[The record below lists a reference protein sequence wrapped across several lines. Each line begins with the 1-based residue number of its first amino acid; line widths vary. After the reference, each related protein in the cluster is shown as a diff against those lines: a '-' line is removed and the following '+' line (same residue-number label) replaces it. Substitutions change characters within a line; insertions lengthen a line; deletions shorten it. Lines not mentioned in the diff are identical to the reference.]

1 MHRKVLFLCQKF
13 GVDMTKQTVNTG
25 NNAND
30 GSGDPARTAF
40 TKINQ
45 NFAEV
50 YDALGQADG
59 NLLLAVPVIRG
70 GTGTQTKG
78 APVSSNIGCIA
89 ADTLSSSLDNESSF
103 LNSLSNLPSIGGTVT
118 INSAWT
124 QFLSIRHRNGS
135 GDGNQFGFIVYSM
148 NMFNPVSNDF
158 YINRQVGGN
167 WGTKALIRTSANT
180 TTDGNGY
187 LKPSSPVVRLYSDKI
202 EAINEAVDKGI
213 TFEKLGVGNYLVK
226 NTTGLRDDGW
236 YIETPKDL
244 NGNILV
250 FVEYTQLE
258 NKDISVKTY
267 KKKFD
272 MDTASTVADHD
283 NPMDIPTD
291 RWVDLRFND
300 YPITEQQPTPEAT
313 S

>member
-1 MHRKVLFLCQKF
+1 MAN
-13 GVDMTKQTVNTG
+13 QTVNTG

-50 YDALGQADG
+50 YDALGQNAG
-59 NLLLAVPVIRG
+59 TISLAVPVARG
-70 GTGTQTKG
+70 GTGTQTPG
-78 APVSSNIGCIA
+78 IPVSKNINCIA
-89 ADTLSSSLDNESSF
+89 ADTLATNPTSETDFINA
-103 LNSLSNLPSIGGTVT
+103 LSNLPSIGGTVS

-124 QFLSIRHRNGS
+124 QFLSIRHRNGY
-135 GDGNQFGFIVYSM
+135 GDGNQFGFIIYSM
-148 NMFNPVSNDF
+148 NMFNLSSNDF
-158 YINRQVGGN
+158 YINRQVAGN

-187 LKPSSPVVRLYSDKI
+187 LKPSSPVVRLYADKI

-213 TFEKLGVGNYLVK
+213 TFEKLGVGDYLVK

-236 YIETPKDL
+236 YIETPKDA

-250 FVEYTQLE
+250 FVEFTQLD

-267 KKKFD
+267 KKTFD
-272 MDTASTVADHD
+272 VDTASIVANHD
-283 NPMDIPTD
+283 KPMDIPID
-291 RWVDLRFND
+291 RWIDLRFND
-300 YPITEQQPTPEAT
+300 YPVTEQQPTAEAT